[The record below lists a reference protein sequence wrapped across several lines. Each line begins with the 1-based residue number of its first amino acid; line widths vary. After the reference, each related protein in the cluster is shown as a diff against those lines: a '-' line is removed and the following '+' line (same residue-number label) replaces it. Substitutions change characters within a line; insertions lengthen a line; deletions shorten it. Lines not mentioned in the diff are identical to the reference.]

1 MPNYLQRIVMSGAR
15 TTSTAKPPA
24 SSRAL
29 IPPVS
34 ASVRVPMA
42 EEGPRIAEEFSEP
55 VLPAMRSA
63 GDESMHAAMHK
74 PSPHEQDISETG
86 VSARG
91 ESSGA
96 PVRDPVSDRRTLT
109 ASDVAPFTS
118 AAGAVGVRVL
128 APKGLRRARTGND
141 RQQEITRVVE
151 ETLRAV
157 SPRPPENRPES
168 GTPVESVLE
177 PSPMAHSEVAQTSQG
192 VSGQLQRKPSAAT
205 PAPLSARTTTPRIPA
220 PVAESKAQEVQIQAA
235 AEALPAQILPVAKE
249 TRSEVKPSRDAE
261 QSSAHSP
268 LIPKPVVEKQ
278 IAETR
283 RFEERATAPRQ
294 AQPAVFAATDKRRR
308 SQISIGRI
316 DVQVNNLSAQASTSP
331 LPARQPARSNFL
343 EARYLDRFFL
353 KL

>member
-15 TTSTAKPPA
+15 TTSTAKPPV

-29 IPPVS
+29 IPPVIAS
-34 ASVRVPMA
+34 ARVPMT
-42 EEGPRIAEEFSEP
+42 EEGPRIAEEFSEL
-55 VLPAMRSA
+55 VLPAMHAVS
-63 GDESMHAAMHK
+63 DEPMHVTTHK
-74 PSPHEQDISETG
+74 PSPHEQDISATLA
-86 VSARG
+86 SDRG
-91 ESSGA
+91 EPSGA
-96 PVRDPVSDRRTLT
+96 PVHNPVSDRISPA
-109 ASDVAPFTS
+109 ASDVAPFMPAT
-118 AAGAVGVRVL
+118 GAVGVRVL
-128 APKGLRRARTGND
+128 APKGLRRARAGND
-141 RQQEITRVVE
+141 RQQEITRAVE

-157 SPRPPENRPES
+157 SPRPPENRPE
-168 GTPVESVLE
+168 GGIPVESSLE
-177 PSPMAHSEVAQTSQG
+177 ASTITPGEMRQVAPD
-192 VSGQLQRKPSAAT
+192 VFGQLQRKPSAPS
-205 PAPLSARTTTPRIPA
+205 PAPLTARIPGPRISA
-220 PVAESKAQEVQIQAA
+220 PVTDSKAQEVQIQAA
-235 AEALPAQILPVAKE
+235 AEALPAQILPVAQK
-249 TRSEVKPSRDAE
+249 SSPEVKPSRDAE

-316 DVQVNNLSAQASTSP
+316 DVQVNNLSAQPSTSP

>member
-1 MPNYLQRIVMSGAR
+1 MPNYLQRIVTSGAR
-15 TTSTAKPPA
+15 TSSTAKPPV

-34 ASVRVPMA
+34 ASARVPMA
-42 EEGPRIAEEFSEP
+42 EEGPRMAEEFSEP
-55 VLPAMRSA
+55 ALPAMRAAS
-63 GDESMHAAMHK
+63 DEAIPAASHK
-74 PSPHEQDISETG
+74 PSPHEQDIS
-86 VSARG
+86 
-91 ESSGA
+91 A
-96 PVRDPVSDRRTLT
+96 PVHNPVSDGNPPA
-109 ASDVAPFTS
+109 ASQVASFMPAASAVDVM
-118 AAGAVGVRVL
+118 VL
-128 APKGLRRARTGND
+128 APKGLRRARAGND

-157 SPRPPENRPES
+157 SPRSPENRPES
-168 GTPVESVLE
+168 GTPVDPALE
-177 PSPMAHSEVAQTSQG
+177 PSPMAREVAQTSQG

-205 PAPLSARTTTPRIPA
+205 PTPLTATIPAPRTPA

-235 AEALPAQILPVAKE
+235 EALPAQILPAAKKP
-249 TRSEVKPSRDAE
+249 SPEVKPSRDAE

-268 LIPKPVVEKQ
+268 LIPKPMVEKQ

-294 AQPAVFAATDKRRR
+294 AQPTVFTATDKRRR
-308 SQISIGRI
+308 SQITIGRV
-316 DVQVNNLSAQASTSP
+316 DVQVNNL
-331 LPARQPARSNFL
+331 PARESTNRPPVKQPMYSSFL

>member
-15 TTSTAKPPA
+15 TTSTAKPPV

-34 ASVRVPMA
+34 AARVSMA
-42 EEGPRIAEEFSEP
+42 EEGPRIAEEFSEL
-55 VLPAMRSA
+55 VLPAMHAVS
-63 GDESMHAAMHK
+63 DEPMHAVSHK
-74 PSPHEQDISETG
+74 PSPHEQDISATLA
-86 VSARG
+86 SDRG
-91 ESSGA
+91 EPSGA
-96 PVRDPVSDRRTLT
+96 PVHNPVSDRISPA
-109 ASDVAPFTS
+109 ASDVAPFMS

-157 SPRPPENRPES
+157 SSRPPENRPEG
-168 GTPVESVLE
+168 GTPVESSLE
-177 PSPMAHSEVAQTSQG
+177 ASTITPGEMRRVAPD
-192 VSGQLQRKPSAAT
+192 VSGQLQRKPSAAS
-205 PAPLSARTTTPRIPA
+205 PAPLTARIPGPRISA
-220 PVAESKAQEVQIQAA
+220 PVTDSKAQEVQIQAA
-235 AEALPAQILPVAKE
+235 AEALPAQILPVAQK
-249 TRSEVKPSRDAE
+249 SSPEVKPSRDAE

-283 RFEERATAPRQ
+283 RFEERATVPKQ
-294 AQPAVFAATDKRRR
+294 TQPTFSATDKRRR
-308 SQISIGRI
+308 SQISIGRV
-316 DVQVNNLSAQASTSP
+316 DVQVNNLSAQPSTSP

>member
-15 TTSTAKPPA
+15 TTSTAKPPV

-29 IPPVS
+29 IPPVIAS
-34 ASVRVPMA
+34 ARVPMT
-42 EEGPRIAEEFSEP
+42 EEGPRIAEEFSEL
-55 VLPAMRSA
+55 VLPAMHAVS
-63 GDESMHAAMHK
+63 DEPMHAVSHK
-74 PSPHEQDISETG
+74 HSPHERDISSTG
-86 VSARG
+86 AWDRG
-91 ESSGA
+91 EPSGA
-96 PVRDPVSDRRTLT
+96 PVHNPVSDRISPA
-109 ASDVAPFTS
+109 ASDVAPFMS

-128 APKGLRRARTGND
+128 APKGLRRTRAGND

-157 SPRPPENRPES
+157 SPRPPENRPE
-168 GTPVESVLE
+168 GGIPVESSLE
-177 PSPMAHSEVAQTSQG
+177 ASTITPGEMRQVAPD
-192 VSGQLQRKPSAAT
+192 VSGQLQRKPSAAS
-205 PAPLSARTTTPRIPA
+205 PAPLTARIPGPRIPA
-220 PVAESKAQEVQIQAA
+220 PVTDSKAQESQIQA
-235 AEALPAQILPVAKE
+235 AEALPAQILPAAQKP
-249 TRSEVKPSRDAE
+249 SPEVKPSRDAE

-283 RFEERATAPRQ
+283 RFEERATVPKQ
-294 AQPAVFAATDKRRR
+294 TQPTFSATDKRRR
-308 SQISIGRI
+308 SQISIGRV
-316 DVQVNNLSAQASTSP
+316 DVQVNNLSAQPSTSP

>member
-109 ASDVAPFTS
+109 TSDVAPFMP

-177 PSPMAHSEVAQTSQG
+177 PSPMAHNEVDQTLQG
-192 VSGQLQRKPSAAT
+192 VSGQLRRKPSAAT
-205 PAPLSARTTTPRIPA
+205 PTPLTARIPTPRI

-249 TRSEVKPSRDAE
+249 TSSEVKPSRDAE